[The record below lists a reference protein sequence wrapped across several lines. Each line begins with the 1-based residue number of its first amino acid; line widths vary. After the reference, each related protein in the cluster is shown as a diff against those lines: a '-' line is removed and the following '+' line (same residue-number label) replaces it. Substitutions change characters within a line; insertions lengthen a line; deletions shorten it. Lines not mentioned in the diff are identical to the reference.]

1 MTERKRAAEEGQRSA
16 ATIRSLLE
24 SAPQSVIAVNSSEI
38 IVLVNGNT
46 ERMFGYKREELL
58 GQRLNTLIPEGL
70 RSRPSEHHKGY
81 LADMQSRSMGIGLSL
96 QARRKDGS
104 IFPVEIAV
112 SMIETAAGTLDVV
125 FASDITERNEME
137 QAAQLHARQVNALA
151 ASLLTAQEE
160 ERRRVSREL
169 HDQICQQLASL
180 AIDIGGLAAD
190 PPPRA
195 DAQRQLKDLQTRVV
209 KASEEET
216 RHIAYELHSSILD
229 DLGLGG
235 FLARPV
241 PSVSARIPT
250 LRSNSPPAPCRPRGV
265 PREGGFLRQPG
276 GSGKFTEYRQTCA
289 RQAGHR
295 LRAPGW
301 RKGKLVLEVAD
312 DGSGFNPQTG
322 KGQGGL
328 GLIGMEERARLVGAK
343 LSIHTSAGH
352 TKSGQPDA
360 GQAKAGRG
368 TRIALIIPWSAE
380 P

>member
-1 MTERKRAAEEGQRSA
+1 
-16 ATIRSLLE
+16 
-24 SAPQSVIAVNSSEI
+24 
-38 IVLVNGNT
+38 
-46 ERMFGYKREELL
+46 
-58 GQRLNTLIPEGL
+58 
-70 RSRPSEHHKGY
+70 
-81 LADMQSRSMGIGLSL
+81 
-96 QARRKDGS
+96 
-104 IFPVEIAV
+104 
-112 SMIETAAGTLDVV
+112 
-125 FASDITERNEME
+125 ME

-209 KASEEET
+209 KASEET

-229 DLGLGG
+229 DLGLEASLRDQCHQ
-235 FLARPV
+235 F
-241 PSVSARIPT
+241 SARNPDIALKFT
-250 LRSNSPPAPCRPRGV
+250 AGSLPAAV
-265 PREGGFLRQPG
+265 PREVASCVNRVVQESLQNIA
-276 GSGKFTEYRQTCA
+276 KHA
-289 RQAGHR
+289 RAKR
-295 LRAPGW
+295 VTVALGW